1 MTFSTRFERADDAS
15 VDDNTILIV
24 DGKEVGGVQH
34 LPDGAF
40 VVCQYHY
47 DAAGSLEAV
56 THFDEEYPSLALAV
70 DAAKLRFGTGTLEE
84 APSPA
89 LEF

>member
-1 MTFSTRFERADDAS
+1 MTFSTKFERAEDAS
-15 VDDNTILIV
+15 VDDNTIIIV
-24 DGKEVGGVQH
+24 DGTEMGGVQH

-47 DAAGSLEAV
+47 DGAGVLEAV

-70 DAAKLRFGTGTLEE
+70 DAAKRRFGTD
-84 APSPA
+84 A
-89 LEF
+89 LEDPSVTPQP